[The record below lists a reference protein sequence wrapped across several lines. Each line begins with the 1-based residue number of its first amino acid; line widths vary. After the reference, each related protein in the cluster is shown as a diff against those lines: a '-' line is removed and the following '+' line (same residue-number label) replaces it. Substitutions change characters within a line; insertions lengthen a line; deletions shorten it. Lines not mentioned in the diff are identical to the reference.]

1 MNNIQFDEG
10 NIYDDLAR
18 RYGFKP
24 YRQTGKHP
32 VYRDPQGNQITVAT
46 SGQSRGSGP
55 KNFESQLRR
64 LQGQSTK
71 TQTTSTSTTPVVKP
85 ERLSSAQRR
94 NQPSV
99 KTPPSQQK
107 LSFSDFAKTAY
118 AAKDKVVQTVQPVLN
133 TAQRQASAWK
143 QNVLKNLDPK
153 ELVRVGNE
161 TLSKVTGATK
171 KGLKYVPDVDKPVP
185 VSRQTTFSGGR
196 GFSGGPGGGSMVFNR
211 LGR

>member
-18 RYGFKP
+18 KYGFKP

-71 TQTTSTSTTPVVKP
+71 PETTSTSTTPVVKP

-161 TLSKVTGATK
+161 TLSKATGATK
-171 KGLKYVPDVDKPVP
+171 KGLKYVPDVDRPVP
-185 VSRQTTFSGGR
+185 RQITFSGGR

>member
-18 RYGFKP
+18 KYGFKP
-24 YRQTGKHP
+24 HRQTGKHP
-32 VYRDPQGNQITVAT
+32 VYRDPQGNQVTVAT

-55 KNFESQLRR
+55 KNFESQLKR

-71 TQTTSTSTTPVVKP
+71 PETTSTSTTPAVKP
-85 ERLSSAQRR
+85 QRLSSAQRR
-94 NQPSV
+94 DQPLV

-133 TAQRQASAWK
+133 TAQRQASGWK
-143 QNVLKNLDPK
+143 RNVLKNLDPK

-161 TLSKVTGATK
+161 TLSKATGATK
-171 KGLKYVPDVDKPVP
+171 KGLKYVPDVDRPVP
-185 VSRQTTFSGGR
+185 TTFSGGR
-196 GFSGGPGGGSMVFNR
+196 GFSGGPGGGSMVYNR